1 MSFKQQSRACTGL
14 FPFSKR
20 DLFPT
25 LTNLVSS
32 ATVLAHELNTSAYEA
47 KTAKPLANEEL
58 VVAFSLAPPFVIVD
72 NGFENVKGIDVDIAR
87 ELQKRTGFK
96 LKNNRFDIMN
106 FGELIDLATR
116 GEIDIAGGGI
126 TLNDDRAKKFNLLGP
141 IVSSSS
147 VVVVKDHQIKVNS
160 IKDLQG
166 HKVATEMGTTSADI
180 IPPDSDIKVNL
191 NANASLFMC
200 FYSVATGQ
208 ADSLIADAPIAYDY
222 VKGWKEG
229 NLKLAFALPD
239 TISNLGLLTTKKP
252 KVSAALQQ
260 AFNEMC
266 QDGTVEKIV
275 NSYFSDHG
283 DSDRN
288 HFSLSEQVLLKK

>member
-1 MSFKQQSRACTGL
+1 MI
-14 FPFSKR
+14 
-20 DLFPT
+20 
-25 LTNLVSS
+25 
-32 ATVLAHELNTSAYEA
+32 LN
-47 KTAKPLANEEL
+47 
-58 VVAFSLAPPFVIVD
+58 
-72 NGFENVKGIDVDIAR
+72 FENAKGIDIAR

-106 FGELIDLATR
+106 FGELIDLATI
-116 GEIDIAGGGI
+116 GNIDIAGGGI
-126 TLNDDRAKKFNLLGP
+126 TLNDYRAKKFNLLGP

-160 IKDLQG
+160 LKDLQG
-166 HKVATEMGTTSADI
+166 HTVATEMGTTSADI

-208 ADSLIADAPIAYDY
+208 YDSLIADAPIAYDY
-222 VKGWKEG
+222 VTGWKEG

-239 TISNLGLLTTKKP
+239 TISNLGLLTTKNP
-252 KVSAALQQ
+252 KVSAAFQQ

-275 NSYFSDHG
+275 NAYFSDHG

-288 HFSLSEQVLLKK
+288 HFSLSDQVLLKN

>member
-1 MSFKQQSRACTGL
+1 M
-14 FPFSKR
+14 
-20 DLFPT
+20 
-25 LTNLVSS
+25 
-32 ATVLAHELNTSAYEA
+32 
-47 KTAKPLANEEL
+47 
-58 VVAFSLAPPFVIVD
+58 VAFSLAPPFVIVD
-72 NGFENVKGIDVDIAR
+72 TDFENVKGIDVDIAR

-147 VVVVKDHQIKVNS
+147 VAVVKDHQIKVNS